1 MTFQNIYDSLSDKR
15 KQQMATIK
23 GVGGT
28 LFAVTGIVHDTES
41 DLYCLTFGS
50 MPEEMPD
57 KINDKQ
63 ISLDDLFAEAMK

>member
-1 MTFQNIYDSLSDKR
+1 MTFRNIFDSLSDKR
-15 KQQMATIK
+15 KDQFACIK

-28 LFAVTGIVHDTES
+28 LFAVTGIVHDKAS

-50 MPEEMPD
+50 MPEEMPV

-63 ISLDDLFAEAMK
+63 ISIDDLFAEITK